1 MSQNVTVGSPATS
14 RRPRRRCK
22 STGGREIS
30 DELYEGYLVSDDGK
44 IVGEARRYDPYSK
57 FGDIMLYEV
66 DSFGFVPG
74 FISKGIKLMSEDDL
88 KADKRLRKELEESK
102 YEVWKRHNVI
112 DLISEYDAM
121 FKNRQTFDNFCRQ
134 VYRKLL

>member
-1 MSQNVTVGSPATS
+1 MVDD
-14 RRPRRRCK
+14 
-22 STGGREIS
+22 IY
-30 DELYEGYLVSDDGK
+30 DGYLVSEDGK
-44 IVGEARRYDPYSK
+44 IIGEARRYDPYSK

-74 FISKGIKLMSEDDL
+74 FISKGIKLMSEEDL
-88 KADKRLRKELEESK
+88 KADKKLRKELDESK

-121 FKNRQTFDNFCRQ
+121 FRNQQTFDNFCREA
-134 VYRKLL
+134 YRKLF